1 MNAQMLVEALAQC
14 RDQFAFYADE
24 HRKAGK
30 EEKAATNQRF
40 ADLANNALADAEPE
54 INNPTAWFY
63 AGHVDAEWWSEGG
76 ADRES
81 TIASARADMPG
92 EAVWVIEARRLVP
105 AFDIF
110 DAAQIHEQ
118 LQDDECWGENG
129 WDGGHE
135 NGPHAIDLEK
145 RLAATLRRWFAECC
159 DLDGAQLDFVIGPEE
174 VPPA

>member
-1 MNAQMLVEALAQC
+1 MLFRSLSLKVPSIEPCSGVAYLGLGTGQGIVCEIGEALIG
-14 RDQFAFYADE
+14 
-24 HRKAGK
+24 GK
-30 EEKAATNQRF
+30 
-40 ADLANNALADAEPE
+40 
-54 INNPTAWFY
+54 
-63 AGHVDAEWWSEGG
+63 GG

-81 TIASARADMPG
+81 TIAAARADMPG
-92 EAVWVIEARRLVP
+92 ETVWIIEARRLVP

-135 NGPHAIDLEK
+135 DGPHAIDLEK

-159 DLDGAQLDFVIGPEE
+159 DLGGAQLDFVSGPEE